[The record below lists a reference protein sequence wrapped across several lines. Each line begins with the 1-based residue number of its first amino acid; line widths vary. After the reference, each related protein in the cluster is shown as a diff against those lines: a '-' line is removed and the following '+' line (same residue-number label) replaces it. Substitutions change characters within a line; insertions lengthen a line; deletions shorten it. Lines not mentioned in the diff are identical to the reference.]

1 MERLFDED
9 EPYFA
14 TWLWLYDMDR
24 PWEGHMA
31 SVHPMPPKASPLY
44 YATLGGLCDLV
55 AYLSK
60 RHPPHVN
67 AIGGIYG
74 NPLHAAVA
82 KEDIDT
88 ASILVQHGADINL
101 LDLAE

>member
-14 TWLWLYDMDR
+14 TWLWLYDLDR

-31 SVHPMPPKASPLY
+31 SAHPMRPKASPLY
-44 YATLGGLCDLV
+44 YTLGGLCYLV

-60 RHPPHVN
+60 TRPTHVN
-67 AIGGIYG
+67 AIGGNYG
-74 NPLHAAVA
+74 NLLHAAVA
-82 KEDIDT
+82 KGDIDM
-88 ASILVQHGADINL
+88 ASILVQYYG
-101 LDLAE
+101 